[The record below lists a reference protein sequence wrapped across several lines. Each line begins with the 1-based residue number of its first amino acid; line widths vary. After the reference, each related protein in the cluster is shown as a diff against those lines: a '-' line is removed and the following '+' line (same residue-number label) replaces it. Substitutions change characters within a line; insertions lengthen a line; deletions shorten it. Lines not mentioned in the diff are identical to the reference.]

1 MVASLCVA
9 SARILRRLVAIS
21 LEREDPTE
29 TSGYTRHAASD
40 KLPDVQATKEGYA
53 MPLMTGKQALME
65 MLRAEGIRYIFGNP
79 GTSESAIM
87 SSLPAYPDIKYVLVT
102 QEGVAMGMAD
112 GYSSA
117 TGVPSLVNL
126 HIETGLANGI
136 SLLHHAMDGGVPLV
150 LTAGNKDIRKFN
162 EGRSDLVEMVR
173 QFTKWSG
180 EVTHAEQM
188 PGMVRRAFTEAKT
201 PPTGP
206 TFVDFAANAMED
218 SAEMEIV
225 PSSKGYF
232 RMSPDPAAVQD
243 AAGMLAN
250 SERPIMVVGDRLAQS
265 GGVDAAV
272 QLAESIGARVYAASL
287 ARMNFPSGHPQF
299 LGRINPVLPASR
311 ALMSEADVVLAVG
324 ANVFSGFFYFSGRI
338 LAASTRLIH
347 VDSAYREVGKSE
359 PTDVGIVAD
368 PKASL
373 ELLTDAVSDGM
384 SGEQRETARLR
395 AAAVAEEKSDSRAAW
410 EARLRQRWNQRP
422 MSTERMMAELARG
435 MPADAIIVDDAIS
448 SKDALHGAVE
458 FNEDDSIYGE
468 RIGAIG
474 WGMGGAMG
482 VKLAHPE
489 RPVIAVVGDG
499 SAMMTVQALW
509 TAANENIPVVYL
521 ICNNRSYRVLK
532 VNMDIYKTQV
542 LGEPRPDEYIGMDF
556 PLPLNIAGIANAIG
570 VYGRTIEDPDDLAPA
585 IQQAVE
591 SGRPAVLDVL
601 IDGSV

>member
-1 MVASLCVA
+1 
-9 SARILRRLVAIS
+9 
-21 LEREDPTE
+21 
-29 TSGYTRHAASD
+29 
-40 KLPDVQATKEGYA
+40 

-65 MLRAEGIRYIFGNP
+65 MLRAEGVRYIFGNP

-87 SSLPAYPDIKYVLVT
+87 SSLSAFPDIKYVLVT

-117 TGVPSLVNL
+117 TGTPSLVNL

-150 LTAGNKDIRKFN
+150 LTAGNKDIRKFY
-162 EGRSDLVEMVR
+162 EGRSDLVAMVR

-180 EVTHAEQM
+180 EVTHGEQM
-188 PGMVRRAFTEAKT
+188 PGMVRRAFNEART

-206 TFVDFAANAMED
+206 TFVDFAANALED

-232 RMSPDPAAVQD
+232 RLSPDPAAVQD
-243 AAGMLAN
+243 AGRKLAN
-250 SERPIMVVGDRLAQS
+250 SERPIMLVGDRLAQS
-265 GGVDAAV
+265 GGVGPAV
-272 QLAESIGARVYAASL
+272 RLAESTGARVYAVSL
-287 ARMNFPSGHPQF
+287 ARMNFPSSHPQF

-311 ALMSEADVVLAVG
+311 ELMSTADVVLAVG
-324 ANVFSGFFYFSGRI
+324 TNVFSGFFYFSGRS

-368 PKASL
+368 PKTAI
-373 ELLTDAVSDGM
+373 ELLTDAVLDGM
-384 SGEQRETARLR
+384 SSEQRETARLR
-395 AAAVAEEKSDSRAAW
+395 AVAVAEEKSASRAAW

-422 MSTERMMAELARG
+422 MSTERMMTELARG
-435 MPADAIIVDDAIS
+435 MPGDAIIVDDAIS

-458 FNEDDSIYGE
+458 FNEADSIYGE

-542 LGEPRPDEYIGMDF
+542 LGEPRSDEYIGMDF

-570 VYGRTIEDPDDLAPA
+570 VHGRTIDDPAELAPA
-585 IQQAVE
+585 IEQAME
-591 SGRPAVLDVL
+591 SGRPAVLDVV